1 MRKPTNPRPGTAS
14 KPTASARGT
23 TLERRRAFAGR
34 VIAVDVERVEL
45 PNGALARFELVR
57 HPGGAAVVAVNAR
70 REVCLLH
77 QYRHALAAWLWELPA
92 GKLDGGESPRR
103 CARRE
108 LTEEAGIT
116 AARWSSL
123 GQYVSSPGVFTEM
136 VHLFLATRLARA
148 RAQPDAGEVF
158 EVRWIALERA
168 VAMAMTGEI
177 SDGKT
182 VVGLARAAAQLRS
195 IKSKRRKS

>member
-1 MRKPTNPRPGTAS
+1 MRKPTNPRPG
-14 KPTASARGT
+14 TASARGT

-45 PNGALARFELVR
+45 PNGALALFELIR

-77 QYRHALAAWLWELPA
+77 QYRHALGAWLWELPA

-148 RAQPDAGEVF
+148 RAQPDVGEVF

-195 IKSKRRKS
+195 IKSKRHKS

>member
-1 MRKPTNPRPGTAS
+1 
-14 KPTASARGT
+14 
-23 TLERRRAFAGR
+23 
-34 VIAVDVERVEL
+34 
-45 PNGALARFELVR
+45 
-57 HPGGAAVVAVNAR
+57 
-70 REVCLLH
+70 
-77 QYRHALAAWLWELPA
+77 
-92 GKLDGGESPRR
+92 
-103 CARRE
+103 
-108 LTEEAGIT
+108 
-116 AARWSSL
+116 
-123 GQYVSSPGVFTEM
+123 M